1 MNDKDAFAIDE
12 VEFNQLKD
20 KDFENSSKFI
30 LHNYNYYEPKL
41 EVDFYLKYFIYK
53 LLFETRI
60 IELTDF
66 LEYHYDYC
74 DNPEK
79 YYALLDLEIIPKV
92 EEIIDHAEVN
102 FHGNEYYNEKKLEN
116 GFVETEGVIK
126 KWEWDYPFMLHF
138 VAATRLQNQF
148 KKRIKIIQKFVDDYK
163 EDSQKRPLKW
173 ISGPSQ
179 LAIIIRELISKGYME
194 ADKTRGEVNNSRLA
208 RDLFKAFSIEGC
220 DSPKSIEIY
229 LSLGNKRYQ
238 KAKEIFDKRE
248 FSIPPADF
256 T

>member
-20 KDFENSSKFI
+20 RDFENSSKFI

-79 YYALLDLEIIPKV
+79 YYALLDL
-92 EEIIDHAEVN
+92 
-102 FHGNEYYNEKKLEN
+102 
-116 GFVETEGVIK
+116 
-126 KWEWDYPFMLHF
+126 
-138 VAATRLQNQF
+138 
-148 KKRIKIIQKFVDDYK
+148 
-163 EDSQKRPLKW
+163 
-173 ISGPSQ
+173 
-179 LAIIIRELISKGYME
+179 
-194 ADKTRGEVNNSRLA
+194 
-208 RDLFKAFSIEGC
+208 
-220 DSPKSIEIY
+220 
-229 LSLGNKRYQ
+229 
-238 KAKEIFDKRE
+238 
-248 FSIPPADF
+248 
-256 T
+256 